1 MYDFQEEDQEYETYD
16 QQSDTSSV
24 LGDDNNLISNDSKEF
39 EHSSTTT
46 EEENYDEEE
55 NYENENYEHDNYS
68 HHYLIDSSSEGEYE
82 SDSNDES
89 DMDLIRSQT
98 IVEPE
103 WNVQSV
109 TSIPSPIPSPRLSP
123 TLLSSPSS
131 PTLSI
136 SPPCPSPSPPS
147 PIITPPSIP
156 ISPALSNSSNTSKSS
171 YSSNSTIDTLTEQV
185 NYQRLEFH
193 SQVEELTDKCQSLQT
208 QIILLHTQLEEEKKD
223 KKDALT
229 LRNDA
234 IEARDYILD
243 RCERNIHQNDVQH
256 DKELHEIKKQLEEMT
271 EERDDMTDERDQAL
285 DHVEEWKKENDELT
299 QKNEVCR
306 NAYRKILQERV
317 HDFSRLAGYTS
328 LRYNVDKY

>member
-1 MYDFQEEDQEYETYD
+1 
-16 QQSDTSSV
+16 
-24 LGDDNNLISNDSKEF
+24 
-39 EHSSTTT
+39 
-46 EEENYDEEE
+46 
-55 NYENENYEHDNYS
+55 
-68 HHYLIDSSSEGEYE
+68 
-82 SDSNDES
+82 
-89 DMDLIRSQT
+89 MDLIRSQT

-271 EERDDMTDERDQAL
+271 EERDDMMDEQDQAL